1 MRNEVQSLHSWEQK
15 RTAAFLVRRCFSTD
29 YLSVTQVKSHP
40 CYTYPFRYSQPQY
53 SFTFLLHCSFL
64 LSLICY
70 YDTHIIDISYVILCY
85 FLYPTTLYPYDSLGV
100 ASMFLLSLSA
110 ICSLYHRYLSGLI
123 PNIYRTS
130 TGHLPN
136 MNRSYSLALSLL
148 HWGYLLVILEMFFR
162 LILNIL

>member
-40 CYTYPFRYSQPQY
+40 CYTYPFRYCQSQY

-70 YDTHIIDISYVILCY
+70 YDTHIIDNSYVVLCY
-85 FLYPTTLYPYDSLGV
+85 FLYPTTLYPYNSLGV

-110 ICSLYHRYLSGLI
+110 ICSLYHRYLSGHL
-123 PNIYRTS
+123 PNIYRTN
-130 TGHLPN
+130 TGQIPDIYRTRIEGTPLHYPCYIGATYWLYW
-136 MNRSYSLALSLL
+136 RCSLD
-148 HWGYLLVILEMFFR
+148 
-162 LILNIL
+162 